1 MRKLGQSSWQGSH
14 ELGRLVGISCPLVGG
29 GWGVC
34 ILGRAAPPSGRY
46 SHVAAVLGG
55 SVLLV
60 AGGYS
65 GRPRGDLMAYKVPP
79 FVFQA
84 PAPDVSTGEI
94 GRGWLLGVGGNW
106 EEAWFPGRWEQVG
119 VGAWEKDWGS
129 LGLRAEWIGVLKV
142 SSSWGSLGSSR
153 WV

>member
-1 MRKLGQSSWQGSH
+1 M
-14 ELGRLVGISCPLVGG
+14 GG
-29 GWGVC
+29 GSRSYVLAVY
-34 ILGRAAPPSGRY
+34 ILLGRAAPPSGRY

-84 PAPDVSTGEI
+84 PAPDVSTGVI
-94 GRGWLLGVGGNW
+94 GKGWL
-106 EEAWFPGRWEQVG
+106 GR
-119 VGAWEKDWGS
+119 
-129 LGLRAEWIGVLKV
+129 R
-142 SSSWGSLGSSR
+142 
-153 WV
+153 

>member
-1 MRKLGQSSWQGSH
+1 MLCLKDNSGSGVGAPGG
-14 ELGRLVGISCPLVGG
+14 ERTCARARPGRLGVSHWTSGVEAWGG
-29 GWGVC
+29 QGWSSRWVTVKVRGGVAGVVSRPCGVC
-34 ILGRAAPPSGRY
+34 FLLGRAAPPSGRY

-84 PAPDVSTGEI
+84 PAPDVSTGVT
-94 GRGWLLGVGGNW
+94 GRGWLGRRW
-106 EEAWFPGRWEQVG
+106 PGSHG
-119 VGAWEKDWGS
+119 
-129 LGLRAEWIGVLKV
+129 
-142 SSSWGSLGSSR
+142 
-153 WV
+153 

>member
-1 MRKLGQSSWQGSH
+1 MVLK
-14 ELGRLVGISCPLVGG
+14 VGATKG
-29 GWGVC
+29 GWGVTCPRGVC
-34 ILGRAAPPSGRY
+34 ILLGRAAPPSGRY

-84 PAPDVSTGEI
+84 PAPDVSTGVI
-94 GRGWLLGVGGNW
+94 GRGWL
-106 EEAWFPGRWEQVG
+106 GR
-119 VGAWEKDWGS
+119 
-129 LGLRAEWIGVLKV
+129 R
-142 SSSWGSLGSSR
+142 
-153 WV
+153 

>member
-1 MRKLGQSSWQGSH
+1 MFS
-14 ELGRLVGISCPLVGG
+14 
-29 GWGVC
+29 VC
-34 ILGRAAPPSGRY
+34 VLLGRAAPPSGRY

-84 PAPDVSTGEI
+84 PALDVSTGGQEEGGW
-94 GRGWLLGVGGNW
+94 GR
-106 EEAWFPGRWEQVG
+106 RWHGPHQ
-119 VGAWEKDWGS
+119 
-129 LGLRAEWIGVLKV
+129 
-142 SSSWGSLGSSR
+142 
-153 WV
+153 